1 MVKRVHSLLLSH
13 SLFYWLNTD
22 TIWKW
27 HGLKTGS
34 TRAWYGL
41 NLGSMRAQCD
51 IGVGFLWARHELDS
65 DSTWDVC
72 GLGIGLMQA
81 WCWLDAVLTP
91 AWCWLDRDL
100 CMICHKYIYPNADGQ
115 QCIFEILVKTQ
126 DNARIL
132 VLSGNIT
139 HNDTQKF
146 STRSSL
152 STPLDAVQ
160 AKVRVLPHIGFL
172 SQ

>member
-13 SLFYWLNTD
+13 SFFLSV
-22 TIWKW
+22 K
-27 HGLKTGS
+27 HRLKAGS

-41 NLGSMRAQCD
+41 NSGSMR
-51 IGVGFLWARHELDS
+51 GKGSMWYRSGFPVG
-65 DSTWDVC
+65 STWAW
-72 GLGIGLMQA
+72 LRLNMGLM
-81 WCWLDAVLTP
+81 WTRYRLDAGLMRAWHRHDADLT
-91 AWCWLDRDL
+91 RDL

-152 STPLDAVQ
+152 SIPLDAVQ
-160 AKVRVLPHIGFL
+160 AKVRVPPHIGFL

>member
-1 MVKRVHSLLLSH
+1 M
-13 SLFYWLNTD
+13 
-22 TIWKW
+22 
-27 HGLKTGS
+27 GS
-34 TRAWYGL
+34 TRAGYGL
-41 NLGSMRAQCD
+41 NSGSMRAQCE
-51 IGVGFLWARHELDS
+51 IAVGLSWAQHELDS
-65 DSTWDVC
+65 GSC
-72 GLGIGLMQA
+72 GLGIGLMRA
-81 WCWLDAVLTP
+81 WHRHDADLT
-91 AWCWLDRDL
+91 RDL

-152 STPLDAVQ
+152 SIPLDAVQ
-160 AKVRVLPHIGFL
+160 AKVRVPPHIGFL

>member
-65 DSTWDVC
+65 DSTWDWC
-72 GLGIGLMQA
+72 GLGIGLMCA
-81 WCWLDAVLTP
+81 WHRHDADLT
-91 AWCWLDRDL
+91 RDL
-100 CMICHKYIYPNADGQ
+100 CMISHKYIYPIADGQ

-160 AKVRVLPHIGFL
+160 AKVRVPPHILVFL